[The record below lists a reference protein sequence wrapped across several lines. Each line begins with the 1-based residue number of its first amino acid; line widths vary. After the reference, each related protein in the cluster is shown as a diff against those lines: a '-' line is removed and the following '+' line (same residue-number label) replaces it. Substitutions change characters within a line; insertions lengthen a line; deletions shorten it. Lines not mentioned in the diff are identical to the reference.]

1 MTEEEAAEAIEK
13 TKNAKIDGKPIT
25 VLYSVAKDRAQ
36 KSKFVLFFLGCVCVC
51 DMYVYNYIN

>member
-36 KSKFVLFFLGCVCVC
+36 KSKFVLFFLGCVCV
-51 DMYVYNYIN
+51 